1 MPFTRRSKLRI
12 SRVDKALDY
21 LVVVGF
27 SRSGTTSLFNY
38 LSDHP
43 EVSVSKRKELNFFNN
58 TNNRNKYR
66 IDGIN
71 LESSYSKFFSSV
83 EGVKIDATPEYISDL
98 DSIRLLYD
106 TLRNKN
112 YKIVIL
118 MRDRFERLESW
129 FDYARMKGIMKAKDS
144 LYRILTNDAVSVSEA
159 AREIYKKENALNYYY
174 DVIRRTADIIP
185 EKDLILIRT
194 SDLRD
199 EPRKTMTSLSRIIG
213 ISEKYYESY
222 DFRVYNWSSKKSYF
236 IHIYW
241 IKLKRHLRSV
251 YRPMY
256 LRLFIKWIKRILNPK
271 PSDLNDILLET
282 NLHSK
287 KYNDMFL
294 NDESRLYSEFGHLII
309 GNED

>member
-1 MPFTRRSKLRI
+1 M
-12 SRVDKALDY
+12 DKALDY
-21 LVVVGF
+21 LVIVGF

-38 LSDHP
+38 LSNHP

-58 TNNRNKYR
+58 TINRNNYR

-71 LESSYSKFFSSV
+71 LENTYSKFFSSV

-98 DSIRLLYD
+98 DSIRLLHD

-129 FDYARMKGIMKAKDS
+129 FDYARMKGIMKPKDS
-144 LYRILTNDAVSVSEA
+144 LYRILTNDTASISEA

-185 EKDLILIRT
+185 EKDLIIIRT
-194 SDLRD
+194 RDLRD
-199 EPRKTMTSLSRIIG
+199 EPRKTMISLTCMMG

-222 DFRVYNWSSKKSYF
+222 DFRIYNWSSRKSYF
-236 IHIYW
+236 IHIYL
-241 IKLKRHLRSV
+241 IKLKRHFRSI
-251 YRPMY
+251 YRPKY
-256 LRLFIKWIKRILNPK
+256 LQFLIKWLKSIVNPK
-271 PSDLNDILLET
+271 PSDLNNNFLET
-282 NLHSK
+282 KLHSK
-287 KYNDMFL
+287 EYNDRFR